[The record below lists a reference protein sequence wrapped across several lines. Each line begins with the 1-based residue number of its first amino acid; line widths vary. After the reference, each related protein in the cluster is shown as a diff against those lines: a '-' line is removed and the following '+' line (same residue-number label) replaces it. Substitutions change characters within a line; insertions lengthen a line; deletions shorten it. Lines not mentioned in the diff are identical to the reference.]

1 MRGRILLTAFAL
13 LVLTGAFTA
22 LTDSSYADVSEEYDE
37 HIRIAGDYTLTEDR
51 TFGDKTEITILG
63 KTTID
68 LSTYTL
74 DFGNESKI
82 IIIGSLVVSS
92 NNGSMIVG
100 EKTSL
105 VMIGVA
111 IPGFDERI
119 TYTFDGELMFD
130 KDLIRSGETGIKYQ
144 PHGQDPALH
153 MSWANTTMAVCDP
166 ALSIGIISEGLL
178 EKGIEAKIRFS
189 TADIH
194 IDNYEEE
201 VLIST
206 EDTHVE
212 TNNSYEA
219 LDIVIMAREQP
230 VIQSVDINKVE
241 SVNRYQETDVK
252 TVSIFD
258 DIGPTKITMDE
269 NKIQTVST
277 HVSKMTSERYIG
289 DELRYRE
296 NSNNVSVTFEADPSV
311 LVALIMPTGG
321 DGKVL
326 TDILRYLEVTIES
339 VDMYDYDDQEQ
350 RHLGD
355 IVIKVD
361 NIDAEASIISMTMVD
376 IENQDSYDI
385 KVSKVSF
392 NSFDMSKNLVI
403 NTDMFAEH
411 MRIDKDSQTQPYNI
425 TLESISVKASNLNIK
440 ELYSTYCR
448 TGTMEIQQLL
458 DNCDRLEVGFGL
470 LEYDDGEGEDAD
482 VKVYDGL
489 GLLCVDTRGQNTG
502 TFSFSN
508 LQASI
513 AQENDLIEMELQNT
527 RLYVESNGSLTE
539 CLNAFTKGINFTTD
553 AHSQIQLTNDG
564 IDLKY
569 TRNDDTMEVHTGK
582 VSPSS
587 TSLSV
592 VVTIDHS
599 TYQNAT
605 MFKFDISSIGYNIN
619 VLFHNKYD
627 DPEGTS
633 DIALHTTDLTGSVD
647 FTFGDSISFKAD
659 LNTPWSVDFN
669 YYDIEFQ
676 AEGKDMVLGLNHS
689 DLVIDGYD
697 YTEQGFFD
705 MFKCLSENNFTLSCR
720 ISFSEEHITIYK
732 EQRTILYD
740 QYDDVELD
748 IRELFVDLVL
758 KEHRNVSL
766 DKLHLSLVYSNG
778 STLDRTVRHLDVFKD
793 LSDPDNSRPFF
804 EDFATYMTV
813 TSAVISAVM
822 ILAII
827 GLRIRNPEMFKFRE

>member
-1 MRGRILLTAFAL
+1 MKGRILLTAFIL
-13 LVLTGAFTA
+13 LVLTGAFIA
-22 LTDSSYADVSEEYDE
+22 LTDSSYADVAEEYDD
-37 HIRIAGDYTLTEDR
+37 HIRIAGDYTLSEDR

-82 IIIGSLVVSS
+82 IIIGSLVVNSD
-92 NNGSMIVG
+92 NGSMVIG

-105 VMIGVA
+105 VMIGMA

-119 TYTFDGELMFD
+119 TYTFDGELLFD
-130 KDLIRSGETGIKYQ
+130 KDLIRSGETGIRYQ

-153 MSWANTTMAVCDP
+153 ISWANTTMAVCDP
-166 ALSIGIISEGLL
+166 AVSIGIVSEGLL

-194 IDNYEEE
+194 IDNIEEE

-212 TNNSYEA
+212 TDKDMEA
-219 LDIVIMAREQP
+219 LDILIMFQEQP
-230 VIQSVDINKVE
+230 VVQSVVIKKVE
-241 SVNRYQETDVK
+241 IVDRYPGTGIR

-258 DIGPTKITMDE
+258 NIGPTKIVTDK
-269 NKIQTVST
+269 NNIQTVST
-277 HVSKMTSERYIG
+277 HVSKMTSERYTG
-289 DELRYRE
+289 DELKYRE
-296 NSNNVSVTFEADPSV
+296 YSNDITVTFEADPSV
-311 LVALIMPTGG
+311 LIALIMPTGG

-326 TDILRYLEVTIES
+326 TDILRYMEVTIES
-339 VDMYDYDDQEQ
+339 VDIYDYDDQEEK
-350 RHLGD
+350 HLGD

-361 NIDAEASIISMTMVD
+361 HTDTEASIITMTMVD
-376 IENQDSYDI
+376 VENQDSYNI
-385 KVSKVSF
+385 TASQVSF
-392 NSFDMSKNLVI
+392 DSFDMSKNLVI

-411 MRIDKDSQTQPYNI
+411 VSINKDSQTEPYDI
-425 TLESISVKASNLNIK
+425 TMESVSVKASNLDLK
-440 ELYSTYCR
+440 ALYSIYCR
-448 TGTMEIQQLL
+448 TGTLEIQQLL
-458 DNCDRLEVGFGL
+458 DNCDRLEIGFGL
-470 LEYDDGEGEDAD
+470 LEYDEGEEGGAD
-482 VKVYDGL
+482 VTVHNGL

-502 TFSFSN
+502 TFSFSD
-508 LQASI
+508 LKVSVARES
-513 AQENDLIEMELQNT
+513 DLIEMELQST
-527 RLYVESNGSLTE
+527 RLYVESEGSLTE

-564 IDLKY
+564 IDMKY
-569 TRNDDTMEVHTGK
+569 TRDKNTIEVQTGK

-592 VVTIDHS
+592 VASIDHS

-619 VLFHNKYD
+619 ILFHNEYD

-633 DIALHTTDLTGSVD
+633 DIAIHTTDLTGSVD

-659 LNTPWSVDFN
+659 LNTPWSMDFN

-676 AEGKDMVLGLNHS
+676 AEGKDMVLGVNHS
-689 DLVIDGYD
+689 NLIIDGYD
-697 YTEQGFFD
+697 YTQQGFFD

-778 STLDRTVRHLDVFKD
+778 SVLDRTVRHLDVFKD
-793 LSDPDNSRPFF
+793 LSDQDNSRPFF

-813 TSAVISAVM
+813 TLAVISAVM